1 MILLSLL
8 LVLGSAAMLV
18 VGLAD
23 GSQLLIWAS
32 IGASVAAALALTAS
46 VLRRRHEPELTD
58 RVPVGAR
65 SVGAQG
71 GGGESLDR
79 FESARDVHEPVD
91 LGRRE
96 PVNEPV
102 QPPIRREAEPPV
114 RREPVTRVEDRTRIQ
129 EPAVPADIP
138 EVGAPGQPAE
148 VPAAERHPDPPGEP
162 LVEDVSASDELR
174 VLDLLDDVLVVD
186 GRPRY
191 HMPGCR
197 HLIGRETVSLPISEA
212 RQVGFTPCAWCRPNA
227 TLADRSRG
235 RM

>member
-1 MILLSLL
+1 VILLSLF

-46 VLRRRHEPELTD
+46 VLRRRGEPEPAD

-65 SVGAQG
+65 SG
-71 GGGESLDR
+71 GGDRLDH
-79 FESARDVHEPVD
+79 FGSSRDVTEPVD
-91 LGRRE
+91 FRRTDPADKPIE
-96 PVNEPV
+96 PV
-102 QPPIRREAEPPV
+102 EPPV
-114 RREPVTRVEDRTRIQ
+114 RHEPVTRLDDRTRVQ
-129 EPAVPADIP
+129 EPVQAQHPSEPEPDVPP
-138 EVGAPGQPAE
+138 
-148 VPAAERHPDPPGEP
+148 AERHPDPPGEP

-235 RM
+235 RSPGL